1 MVHLKHK
8 WKHITPIHDP
18 KTNDIMA
25 AKILVYPGDREEYFS
40 FITLEVYTAIREW
53 MDYRLSRGEN
63 ITGQSLVMRDVS
75 KEDDSEGISNPKP
88 SSPFAITRLLNRAW
102 QSQKIRSNYKTAKRD
117 TNLKLHMALENILK
131 HKQNRQNA
139 FNKS

>member
-1 MVHLKHK
+1 
-8 WKHITPIHDP
+8 
-18 KTNDIMA
+18 MA

-53 MDYRLSRGEN
+53 MD
-63 ITGQSLVMRDVS
+63 VW

-102 QSQKIRSNYKTAKRD
+102 QSQKIRSNYKMAKRD

-131 HKQNRQNA
+131 HKLNRQNA

>member
-1 MVHLKHK
+1 
-8 WKHITPIHDP
+8 
-18 KTNDIMA
+18 MA

-63 ITGQSLVMRDVS
+63 ITGQSLVMRDVW

-102 QSQKIRSNYKTAKRD
+102 QSQKIRSNYKMAKRD